1 MLQGYINVG
10 VATKRLTY
18 SVASGGYTPHI
29 DGSLTASQNGEV
41 MFEEAE
47 MEVAEEMALILG
59 QLIISVPSCNDNAV
73 GFTIEYRV
81 DE

>member
-10 VATKRLTY
+10 VATKRQKHPL
-18 SVASGGYTPHI
+18 SLGGYTPHS
-29 DGSLTASQNGEV
+29 DGSLTASQDGDS

-59 QLIISVPSCNDNAV
+59 QSITSLPQLWWSND
-73 GFTIEYRV
+73 IEI
-81 DE
+81 

>member
-10 VATKRLTY
+10 VATKRRKQTL
-18 SVASGGYTPHI
+18 SLGGYTPQS
-29 DGSLTASQNGEV
+29 DGSLTASQDGES

-59 QLIISVPSCNDNAV
+59 QLITSLPYLWWSND
-73 GFTIEYRV
+73 IQI
-81 DE
+81 